1 MSLSAPPAKLRRS
14 LLLAYAVVAAVIAAG
29 SNAFAAAE
37 AHYAG
42 ASARLAGRL
51 SLEKRSSMQSEES
64 FPILR
69 LSHPVSLLR
78 RSQYPGDAP
87 RTETSEILLRGTFG
101 FAEFAS
107 CAVAATGILDFQT
120 SGWSGLPIVEMQ
132 VQRIECP
139 ERGLSAGTATPDPPS
154 ANLRLDPYAC
164 EPSPRSS
171 VWFTRRWS
179 PYSDADPDLWKAA
192 DLLMRDDPGA
202 RWPFDL
208 LRSLTL
214 RLSDARAR
222 LVSAFPDAGGEWELE
237 YVPRLVEVELAPEL
251 LARLE
256 AVEVED
262 DRIRKPAAPVDAEL
276 EKVCEAVCG
285 CTVILERNGNGAL
298 SLAFSPT
305 TNLLYAMRRLRELP
319 DVRSA
324 RLVRNPRVLDP
335 GRTLQT
341 ALRVRALPTALHFTL
356 ESTAVASGETTRRT
370 FVADD
375 YDVREVSAQEAA
387 RLLSFDPPPLPADA
401 WR

>member
-1 MSLSAPPAKLRRS
+1 MPLSVPPARLRRS
-14 LLLAYAVVAAVIAAG
+14 RLLACAVAAAAVAAS
-29 SNAFAAAE
+29 SNAFAVAE

-42 ASARLAGRL
+42 ASARLSGQL
-51 SLEKRSSMQSEES
+51 SLEKRSSMHSEDS
-64 FPILR
+64 FAILR
-69 LSHPVSLLR
+69 LARPVSLLR

-87 RTETSEILLRGTFG
+87 RTETNEILLRGTFS
-101 FAEFAS
+101 FTEFAS
-107 CAVAATGILDFQT
+107 CAVAATGVLDFQT
-120 SGWSGLPIVEMQ
+120 TGWPGLPIVEMQ

-139 ERGLSAGTATPDPPS
+139 ERGLRAGTATPDPPA
-154 ANLRLDPYAC
+154 ANVRLDPYAC

-214 RLSDARAR
+214 RLSDARAK
-222 LVSAFPDAGGEWELE
+222 LVSAFPDAAGEWEMD

-262 DRIRKPAAPVDAEL
+262 DRIRKPAAPVDPEL

-285 CTVILERNGNGAL
+285 CTVILERNGNGTL

-324 RLVRNPRVLDP
+324 RLVRIPRVLDP
-335 GRTLQT
+335 GRTLQSV
-341 ALRVRALPTALHFTL
+341 LRVRALPTALHLTL
-356 ESTAVASGETTRRT
+356 ESTAVASGATTRRL
-370 FVADD
+370 FVVDENVA
-375 YDVREVSAQEAA
+375 REVSAQEAA
-387 RLLSFDPPPLPADA
+387 GLLSFDPPPLPADA

>member
-1 MSLSAPPAKLRRS
+1 MFRSVPPARLRRFP
-14 LLLAYAVVAAVIAAG
+14 LLAFAVAAATLA
-29 SNAFAAAE
+29 SCANSFAAAE

-51 SLEKRSSMQSEES
+51 SFERHASMDPGES

-69 LSHPVSLLR
+69 LAHPVSLLR

-87 RTETSEILLRGTFG
+87 RTETSEILLRGTFS
-101 FAEFAS
+101 FTEFAS

-120 SGWSGLPIVEMQ
+120 TGWSGLPIVEMQ

-139 ERGLSAGTATPDPPS
+139 ERGLSAGTTRPDPLT
-154 ANLRLDPYAC
+154 ANVRLDPYAC

-171 VWFTRRWS
+171 VWFTRKWS

-222 LVSAFPDAGGEWELE
+222 LVSAFPDAGGEWEMDF
-237 YVPRLVEVELAPEL
+237 VPRLVEVELAPEL

-262 DRIRKPAAPVDAEL
+262 GRIRKPAAPVDPPL

-285 CTVILERNGNGAL
+285 CTVILDRNGNGTL
-298 SLAFSPT
+298 SIAFSPT
-305 TNLLYAMRRLRELP
+305 TNLLYAIRRLRELP

-324 RLVRNPRVLDP
+324 RLVRIPRVLDP
-335 GRTLQT
+335 GRTLQSV
-341 ALRVRALPTALHFTL
+341 LRVRALPAALHFTL
-356 ESTAVASGETTRRT
+356 ESTAVASGEMTRRL
-370 FVADD
+370 FVVDE
-375 YDVREVSAQEAA
+375 DVAREVSPGEAST
-387 RLLSFDPPPLPADA
+387 LLSFDPPPLPADA